1 MAVSDTAVVLAQAFR
16 LLEREARLSGDW
28 HSSSRDLNAY
38 RSGELSPQQERQLQ
52 WHLAL
57 CFQCAD
63 RLLDLERFLEPLANG
78 DLLDE
83 TGSWW
88 DLQDRL
94 AKESRVHRRPPPI
107 FMALAATLIPAVAG
121 LLFWN
126 LSLQRELSAPQANFP
141 IESVEMPGT
150 LRNAAPKAVEI
161 RLPAA
166 GRFSLSLVA
175 SEVLEASEVRLE
187 ILDSSGRPVVSV
199 PGLRRSESDTFNVEL
214 SRRLLPNGDYRLVL
228 IGTLEDGTESR
239 EETALRVVDF

>member
-1 MAVSDTAVVLAQAFR
+1 MSDTAVVLAQAFR
-16 LLEREARLSGDW
+16 LLEREARLQPGASW

-38 RSGELSPQQERQLQ
+38 RSGELSPQQERRLQ

-57 CFQCAD
+57 CFQCVD

-83 TGSWW
+83 TASWW

-94 AKESRVHRRPPPI
+94 AKESRVRRRPPPV

-126 LSLQRELSAPQANFP
+126 LSLQRELRAPQANFP
-141 IESVEMPGT
+141 IESVDMPGS
-150 LRNAAPKAVEI
+150 LRSATKERFEI

-175 SEVLEASEVRLE
+175 SEVLEASDIRLE
-187 ILDSSGRPVVSV
+187 ILDSSGRPIVSV

-214 SRRLLPNGDYRLVL
+214 PRRLLPNGEYRLVL

-239 EETALRVVDF
+239 EEATIRVVDP

>member
-1 MAVSDTAVVLAQAFR
+1 MSDTMVVLAQAFQ
-16 LLEREARLSGDW
+16 LLEREARLSADW
-28 HSSSRDLNAY
+28 HSSFRDLNAY
-38 RSGELSPQQERQLQ
+38 RSGELSRQQERRLQ

-63 RLLDLERFLEPLANG
+63 RLLDLERFLEPIANG

-107 FMALAATLIPAVAG
+107 VMALAATLIPAVAG

-126 LSLQRELSAPQANFP
+126 LSLQRELLDPQANFP
-141 IESVEMPGT
+141 IESIEMPGT
-150 LRNAAPKAVEI
+150 FRSAPKKIDEI
-161 RLPAA
+161 RLPAE

-175 SEVLEASEVRLE
+175 SEVLDASDVRLE
-187 ILDSSGRPVVSV
+187 IFDSSGRQVVSL
-199 PGLRRSESDTFNVEL
+199 PGLRRSESDTFNVQL
-214 SRRLLPNGDYRLVL
+214 PRRLLPNGEYRLVL

-239 EETALRVVDF
+239 EETALRVVEF